1 MMLWIQQLCVE
12 QPWRFKQGFDWAT
25 SGNKYDDTKA
35 ESGGVELYDA
45 KVDAA
50 KWGAVF
56 KGDPSPV
63 ARWKQLVGEGELE
76 RAHACVRDDI
86 APHIVATEWYKH
98 VPGDRRRNIRFC
110 NVGPGST
117 TCRAWSCSE
126 WRVDCVA
133 QCQSQIP
140 PGAGPTHAAP

>member
-1 MMLWIQQLCVE
+1 MFVSTPEKLQDNTKVMLWIQQLCIK

-25 SGNKYDDTKA
+25 SGNKYDSWNSVGGV

-76 RAHACVRDDI
+76 CAHACVRDDI

-98 VPGDRRRNIRFC
+98 VPG
-110 NVGPGST
+110 GSVT
-117 TCRAWSCSE
+117 QYLSY
-126 WRVDCVA
+126 
-133 QCQSQIP
+133 
-140 PGAGPTHAAP
+140 GAGQHNLPCMVIQ